1 MNVATRLSSPKSGQF
16 TAWYAFRNGIRPV
29 GYGVKI
35 TPLIGVAFSCAV
47 HLGVT
52 NKRCSNGKTWGAT
65 HHTVPYG
72 TGPFSDL
79 SQAVNCL
86 DFGELSRV
94 ATIIWSLRDKKSN
107 L

>member
-1 MNVATRLSSPKSGQF
+1 MNVAWQF

-35 TPLIGVAFSCAV
+35 TPLIGVAFSRAV

-52 NKRCSNGKTWGAT
+52 NTRCSNGKTRGAT

-86 DFGELSRV
+86 